1 MLLDMIAALDCAALA
16 NTLKP
21 IREHIDAMLVPF
33 AQAEAI
39 DAELR
44 AVMPHD
50 V

>member
-1 MLLDMIAALDCAALA
+1 MIEELNCAAMT

-21 IREHIDAMLVPF
+21 IHTHIDDMVVPF

-44 AVMPHD
+44 AVVPHD